1 MSDPD
6 LPSSSATL
14 FLEQEVYRLGTAPG
28 FRYLPPGPVRDFI
41 LLSWGP
47 LIYRTSYKP
56 ETKHLIHSFLRCL
69 NDAISSSLS
78 QLSGSDEEIK
88 LLTQAYSSKLFS
100 NRDIYAD
107 VGEEAVRRVFHEYKA
122 SLDIPAT
129 DLPSRLRVCLMVDDA
144 VLSNLK
150 AILNLSEILEK
161 STDIDRCWVKVIEEN
176 FPDSRFG
183 DRPYVAN
190 VDFSDEVDGVGD
202 YRGNYR
208 GWTMVALSALVEVF
222 DGLRQMKHLV
232 RYHRE
237 GRVYLGGGKWSSI

>member
-6 LPSSSATL
+6 IPSSPATL
-14 FLEQEVYRLGTAPG
+14 FLEEEVYRLGTSPG
-28 FRYLPPGPVRDFI
+28 FRFLPPGPVRDFI

-56 ETKHLIHSFLRCL
+56 ETKVLLHAFLRCL
-69 NDAISSSLS
+69 NDAINSSLS
-78 QLSGSDEEIK
+78 QFSGSDEELN
-88 LLTQAYSSKLFS
+88 LLTQAYSSRLFS
-100 NRDIYAD
+100 ARNLYANMD
-107 VGEEAVRRVFHEYKA
+107 EDGIRSVFHEYKA

-150 AILNLSEILEK
+150 AILDLSEILEK
-161 STDIDRCWVKVIEEN
+161 STDVDRCWVKVIEEN

-183 DRPYVAN
+183 DRPYVAS
-190 VDFSDEVDGVGD
+190 VDFSDDVDGVGD
-202 YRGNYR
+202 YRGKYT

-237 GRVYLGGGKWSSI
+237 GRVYLGGGKWSNI